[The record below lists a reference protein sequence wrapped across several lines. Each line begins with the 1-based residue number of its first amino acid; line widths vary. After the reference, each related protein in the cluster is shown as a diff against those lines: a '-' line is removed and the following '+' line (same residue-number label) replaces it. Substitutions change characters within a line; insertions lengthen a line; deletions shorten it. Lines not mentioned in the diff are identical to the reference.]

1 MIFNGFP
8 EVSDLLMPQQ
18 LADAIMNLL
27 PDSSAK
33 ELKEEFKSYQ
43 HWVKSDE
50 QSEPKVD
57 DEATDFR
64 FNWLLVRNF
73 RRYDE
78 VDVQPDAHFGM
89 KLQDENGNLCSK
101 LFVLGQNGVGKST
114 LFNAAE
120 YLFTGR
126 ISEAI
131 YRSQHDLEAYIGG
144 HSRGKEDIA
153 VVTTDQRILR
163 ETPEIPL
170 PLSRFF
176 ISENSILEA
185 SGYIADQD
193 NWYSFFCEMLGVGE
207 AYRLINQTLRTIK
220 EAIEGLGNL
229 AVRQQ
234 QRYERLL
241 LVLDVKRM
249 GSKRERNS
257 LKELIDDLDLFLC
270 DPSMERMELLWHR
283 LRLVGLTQTESLRTG
298 LKTAKYQLLKMDEGE
313 KQTHLSLDSKADF
326 GMGESSKEQ
335 RVQVVERLKQK
346 VLQLKDLLKW
356 LIDSLSTDPSLS
368 HLEQALMKEFVQ
380 EGGSK
385 TANPLISKE
394 ELNQYIDSTV
404 EDIKNYCQSAQK
416 ALNKFVS
423 RFVDQSFKQAL
434 EGLYADR
441 FLEKGEKFTIDIDQ
455 LTKHEIKITIGRGSL
470 ETQPVPANRYFN
482 MFRFRLFFLSVQS
495 ILCIK
500 MMQETGI
507 SFPLLFD
514 DVFYANDY
522 INKQQLV
529 RFFQMLDDFVA
540 KNDRVKGRMQLIF
553 FSHDEQLVSVIH
565 NEWPGI
571 ADGTMYARMVDP
583 SVVSSYSQSICPVK
597 TTGGE
602 WACCQVIL
610 PIYTKQNLVWE

>member
-27 PDSSAK
+27 PDSSSK

-78 VDVQPDAHFGM
+78 VDVQPNAHFGM

-131 YRSQHDLEAYIGG
+131 YRSQHDLEVYIGG
-144 HSRGKEDIA
+144 HSRGKGDIA
-153 VVTTDQRILR
+153 VVTTDRRILR

-207 AYRLINQTLRTIK
+207 VYRLINQTLRTIK

-229 AVRQQ
+229 AVKQQ
-234 QRYERLL
+234 QQYERLL
-241 LVLDVKRM
+241 LVLDVKQTM
-249 GSKRERNS
+249 TNKDWGM
-257 LKELIDDLDLFLC
+257 L
-270 DPSMERMELLWHR
+270 ELLVHILQIFLKNPR
-283 LRLVGLTQTESLRTG
+283 KSVIDELMKQLRSVKLKSATSLLSD
-298 LKTAKYQLLKMDEGE
+298 LKTARDQLLSIDGNE
-313 KQTHLSLDSKADF
+313 KQRQQSAADSKAGF
-326 GMGESSKEQ
+326 GLDDNRKEQ
-335 RVQVVERLKQK
+335 QSQVIDELKQK
-346 VLQLKDLLKW
+346 VSNYVDLLKW
-356 LIDSLSTDPSLS
+356 LIERRLSQFSLDDI
-368 HLEQALMKEFVQ
+368 E
-380 EGGSK
+380 
-385 TANPLISKE
+385 E
-394 ELNQYIDSTV
+394 ELMSEYVKDGGAQTTNQPIFRFEMRRCIRSIDH
-404 EDIKNYCQSAQK
+404 YCQSAQK

-423 RFVDQSFKQAL
+423 RFVDQSFKQTV
-434 EGLYADR
+434 EGLYAGH
-441 FLEKGEKFTIDIDQ
+441 FLEKGETFTIGIDQ
-455 LTKHEIKITIGRGSL
+455 LTKNKINITIGRGPL
-470 ETQPVPANRYFN
+470 EIQPVPANRYFN

-529 RFFQMLDDFVA
+529 RFFQMLDGFVA

-597 TTGGE
+597 TTEGE
-602 WACCQVIL
+602 LACCQVTL
-610 PIYTKQNLVWE
+610 PIYTKQNLVWK